1 MADPSVSRENL
12 SVMET
17 GADTYGVCVCV
28 RAHVRVCT
36 CACVK
41 ATHASYHMDP
51 RRDQTQVLRLS
62 GNHLDPLSHLAS
74 PKVDLLFLSFII

>member
-28 RAHVRVCT
+28 CVSACT

-51 RRDQTQVLRLS
+51 RRDQTQVLRL
-62 GNHLDPLSHLAS
+62 GGKHLDPLSHLAGLNVFFFFFFWS
-74 PKVDLLFLSFII
+74 